1 MEKKA
6 QLYEIIIKFV
16 FAVVSFISAV
26 FVVKNLF
33 FMLPLFNSFSCNERQ
48 LYELIYNTQFG
59 GILSHIG
66 VITTFSFNTIVKGFI
81 GFIANIEW
89 IGILFLLLTIALL
102 LLRFI
107 FINWTLVKQY
117 LHLALISILLYILKL
132 ALFGLAFAICYKDST
147 RTIALGFV
155 AGTVVYLITCCA
167 QIFVFSLMI
176 IKFIFNISG
185 DIKYYLS
192 HWKK

>member
-192 HWKK
+192 H

>member
-33 FMLPLFNSFSCNERQ
+33 FMLPLFNAFSCNERQ
-48 LYELIYNTQFG
+48 LFELIYNTQFG

-155 AGTVVYLITCCA
+155 AGIVVYLITCCA

-192 HWKK
+192 H

>member
-155 AGTVVYLITCCA
+155 AGAVVYLITCCA

-192 HWKK
+192 H

>member
-33 FMLPLFNSFSCNERQ
+33 FMLPLFNAFSCNERQ

-192 HWKK
+192 H

>member
-132 ALFGLAFAICYKDST
+132 ALFGLAFDICYKDST
-147 RTIALGFV
+147 RSIALGFV

-192 HWKK
+192 H

>member
-6 QLYEIIIKFV
+6 QLYEIIIKSV

-33 FMLPLFNSFSCNERQ
+33 FMLPLFNSFSCSERQ

-66 VITTFSFNTIVKGFI
+66 VITTFSFNTIIKGFV
-81 GFIANIEW
+81 GFIAGIEW
-89 IGILFLLLTIALL
+89 IGIIFLLLTIALL

-132 ALFGLAFAICYKDST
+132 ALFGIAFAICYKDST

-155 AGTVVYLITCCA
+155 VGTVVYLITCCA

-192 HWKK
+192 H